1 MSDDT
6 QITIIVLGV
15 AWTILGL
22 LIYFKGDIL
31 EEMEEMTYPQFFF
44 IGFVLGPIV
53 FIGTVG
59 VFIYNMLGKI
69 NWK

>member
-1 MSDDT
+1 MTND
-6 QITIIVLGV
+6 QITAAIILGIMW
-15 AWTILGL
+15 AIIGL
-22 LIYFKGDIL
+22 LIYLKGELLD
-31 EEMEEMTYPQFFF
+31 EMGEMTYPQFFF
-44 IGFVLGPIV
+44 IGFLLGPIV

>member
-1 MSDDT
+1 MSDNT
-6 QITIIVLGV
+6 QITVTVLGF

-22 LIYFKGDIL
+22 LIYFKGEAL
-31 EEMEEMTYPQFFF
+31 EEMKKMTYPQFFF

-53 FIGTVG
+53 FIGTVV

>member
-1 MSDDT
+1 MSND
-6 QITIIVLGV
+6 QITAAITLGIMW
-15 AWTILGL
+15 AAIGL
-22 LIYFKGDIL
+22 LIYCKGELMD
-31 EEMEEMTYPQFFF
+31 EMEKMTYPQFFF